1 MDIIGS
7 ENVLIHFS
15 YKWVLNSFLS
25 TLVFLSLD
33 IHSHKMNIEIQSPLY
48 YYNQMEHANYYYI
61 VCDMYFNTF
70 HFAKLHCMLLHLEKP
85 VKDTIFLIENYVFV
99 IYGDVSFL
107 SLRCKISFIFIRIQ
121 PNFHENLIVF
131 HIFYTI
137 YEFKCNK
144 MCGIAFFG
152 NGQFCNNIF

>member
-70 HFAKLHCMLLHLEKP
+70 HFAKIHCMLLHLEKP
-85 VKDTIFLIENYVFV
+85 VKDTIFQCNM
-99 IYGDVSFL
+99 
-107 SLRCKISFIFIRIQ
+107 ISELYLTSYSDII
-121 PNFHENLIVF
+121 NN
-131 HIFYTI
+131 
-137 YEFKCNK
+137 
-144 MCGIAFFG
+144 AG
-152 NGQFCNNIF
+152 NSYH

>member
-70 HFAKLHCMLLHLEKP
+70 HFAKLHFMLLHSEKP
-85 VKDTIFLIENYVFV
+85 VKDTIFLNLFNV
-99 IYGDVSFL
+99 IWYE
-107 SLRCKISFIFIRIQ
+107 SFILRVIFVRIQ
-121 PNFHENLIVF
+121 LNFVKIWLCFIFSMQSTNPNAINFAVLLFSEMVNF
-131 HIFYTI
+131 ATI
-137 YEFKCNK
+137 YFDK
-144 MCGIAFFG
+144 
-152 NGQFCNNIF
+152 

>member
-70 HFAKLHCMLLHLEKP
+70 HFAKLHFMLLHLEKP
-85 VKDTIFLIENYVFV
+85 VKDTIFLNLFNVV
-99 IYGDVSFL
+99 L
-107 SLRCKISFIFIRIQ
+107 QQSFILRVILIIRIQ
-121 PNFHENLIVF
+121 PNFDENLIVF

-137 YEFKCNK
+137 YESKCNK

>member
-70 HFAKLHCMLLHLEKP
+70 HFAKLNRMLLHLEKP
-85 VKDTIFLIENYVFV
+85 VKDTIFLNLFNV
-99 IYGDVSFL
+99 IVKL
-107 SLRCKISFIFIRIQ
+107 HTVKI
-121 PNFHENLIVF
+121 H
-131 HIFYTI
+131 
-137 YEFKCNK
+137 
-144 MCGIAFFG
+144 
-152 NGQFCNNIF
+152 